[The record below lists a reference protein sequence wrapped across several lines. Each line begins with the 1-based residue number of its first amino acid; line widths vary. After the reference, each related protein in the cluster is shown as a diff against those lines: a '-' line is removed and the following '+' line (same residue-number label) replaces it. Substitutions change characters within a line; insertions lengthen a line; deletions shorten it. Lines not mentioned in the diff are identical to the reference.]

1 MALDG
6 IVTRAIVHEL
16 QAFTGARIS
25 KIYQPNDHDLV
36 FTLRGLGGGGKLL
49 LSANPTYPRV
59 HLTDRST
66 LNPPEAPM
74 FCMLMRKH
82 CEGGVIEDISQVGM
96 ERIIRFRVRQRDELG
111 DLSVKTLIVEL
122 MGRHSNI
129 ILTGQ
134 DSVIVDGIHH
144 VTPAISS
151 YRIVM
156 PGFSYTEPPQQN
168 KHNPLEIS
176 RDDFIR
182 IAEEAEAAARNGE
195 EHGEQQAGNTEKT
208 RQPALS
214 PLDSPSA
221 WIVSAF
227 SGISPL
233 IAQEMAVRAAGGQSQ
248 NTDSECTDLEAGLEP
263 SAAFRALADA
273 FDGVMEPVRAGQFAP
288 VSGLNAKG
296 KLQFS
301 AIPLTLL
308 AGEVKQYGSI
318 SACME
323 DYFGDKAERDTVKQ
337 RVSDMIRFLTNER
350 SKNVKKLDHLKADLA
365 EAEDAEK
372 YRIYGELLFASL
384 HTLSK
389 GDKEARL
396 VNYYDEE
403 QAEVTIPLDPLLT
416 PSDNAQRYFKKYNKY
431 KNSLAVIDEQLGKTH
446 EEIAYL
452 ESLLQQLDHASVHD
466 IEEIRDELVSQ
477 GYLRERSK
485 KGKKKK
491 KNTRPTLQ
499 VFTSSEGIDIYVGKN
514 NLQNEYLTNRL
525 ASPGD
530 TWLHTKDIPGS
541 HVVIRSE
548 SFGDATLEEAA
559 QLAAYFSQAKHSSSV
574 PVDSTLIRYVRKPN
588 GAKPGYVIYDRQKT
602 LFVTPDEQ
610 LVKSLPNSLRS

>member
-36 FTLRGLGGGGKLL
+36 FTLRGPGGGGKLL

-129 ILTGQ
+129 ILTSQ
-134 DSVIVDGIHH
+134 DGVIVDGIHH

-168 KHNPLEIS
+168 KHNPLEME
-176 RDDFIR
+176 DDAFIR
-182 IAEEAEAAARNGE
+182 IAENAEDAVRNGE
-195 EHGEQQAGNTEKT
+195 EHGEQQAEDAGKAG
-208 RQPALS
+208 QAPLS

-233 IAQEMAVRAAGGQSQ
+233 IAQEITLRAAGGQPD
-248 NTDSECTDLEAGLEP
+248 NAGSETGRDP

-273 FDGVMEPVRAGQFAP
+273 FAGVMEPVRAGQFSP

-301 AIPLTLL
+301 AIPLNLL
-308 AGEVKQYGSI
+308 TGDVKRYDSI

-337 RVSDMIRFLTNER
+337 RVSDMLRFLTNER

-396 VNYYDEE
+396 VNYYDED

-466 IEEIRDELVSQ
+466 IEEIRDELVGQ
-477 GYLRERSK
+477 GYLRDRSK

-610 LVKSLPNSLRS
+610 LVKSLPNALRS